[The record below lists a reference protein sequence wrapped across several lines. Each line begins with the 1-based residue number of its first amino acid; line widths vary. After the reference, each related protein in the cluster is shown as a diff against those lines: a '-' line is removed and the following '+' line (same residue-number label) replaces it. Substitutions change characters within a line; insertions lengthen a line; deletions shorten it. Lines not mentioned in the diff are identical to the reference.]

1 MAATKKADLLMILGP
16 KVGSK
21 KGPGMGGMSAS
32 ADNEGAE
39 GSKDTADEESSEY
52 GGEFDAAAS
61 EAFPDMSPEQKD
73 AFWRAVAACV
83 DRLKGEA
90 E

>member
-1 MAATKKADLLMILGP
+1 MASKKADLLMILGP
-16 KVGSK
+16 KMK
-21 KGPGMGGMSAS
+21 KGPDMGGK
-32 ADNEGAE
+32 
-39 GSKDTADEESSEY
+39 GSEAADEENSEY

-83 DRLKGEA
+83 DRLKGE
-90 E
+90 